1 MTANPTAIAPELQA
15 ELRTAQAAGIAAI
28 ADWPPADWR
37 RAFNP
42 DLSPAGW
49 HIGHMA
55 TIEAF
60 WIREELLGEPLPA
73 AWKTLYF
80 PESIAK
86 AARAEALPEKHEIK
100 AFAQATH
107 ADNLAALA
115 RANPAHPLLAN
126 DYLLHFLLQHH
137 AQHRE
142 TLAQIARQRAL
153 HRADTSQAH
162 FVAAPVAAMAPKAPD
177 LAFAAVE
184 FHAGAAPGPL
194 PYDNELPTHRVEL
207 RAFALG
213 REAVSNGEYL
223 GFMQAGGYD
232 DARYWSAAGFSWR
245 AGISAQAP
253 QHWRRDAT
261 GNWYAVESGGA
272 VNLAAEAPV
281 DGLSYYEAEAF
292 ARYAGARLPH
302 EHEWEYARR
311 HSPRLACGRVWEWC
325 ANAFYPY
332 PGFRAFPYAGYSTPW
347 FDGRHFVLRGGSRH
361 TAATIARP
369 TFRNFFTADQRHLFA
384 GLRLAQDK

>member
-1 MTANPTAIAPELQA
+1 MTANPTVIAPALLA
-15 ELRTAQAAGIAAI
+15 ELCAAQTAGLAAI
-28 ADWPPADWR
+28 ADWPAADWR
-37 RAFNP
+37 RAFHP

-55 TIEAF
+55 TVEAF
-60 WIREELLGEPLPA
+60 WIRKALLGEPLPA
-73 AWKTLYF
+73 AWKALYF
-80 PESIAK
+80 PDLIAK
-86 AARAEALPEKHEIK
+86 SARAEALPEKSDIV
-100 AFAQATH
+100 AFAQTTH
-107 ADNLAALA
+107 TDNLAALA
-115 RANPAHPLLAN
+115 RANPNHALLQDA
-126 DYLLHFLLQHH
+126 YLLHFLLQHH

-153 HRADTSQAH
+153 CLADAGRAR
-162 FVAAPVAAMAPKAPD
+162 FVAVPFRATAPKAPD

-184 FHAGAAPGPL
+184 FDVGAAPGPL
-194 PYDNELPTHRVEL
+194 PYDNELPAHRVEL

-232 DARYWSAAGFSWR
+232 DARLWSTAGNAWR
-245 AGISAQAP
+245 TDARAQAP
-253 QHWRRDAT
+253 QHWRRDGA
-261 GNWYAVESGGA
+261 GNWYAIESGGA
-272 VNLAAEAPV
+272 ANLAADAPV
-281 DGLSYYEAEAF
+281 DGLSYFEAEAF
-292 ARYAGARLPH
+292 ARFALARLPH

-311 HSPRLACGRVWEWC
+311 HSPRLISGQVWEWC

-347 FDGRHFVLRGGSRH
+347 FDGRHFVLRGSSRH

-369 TFRNFFTADQRHLFA
+369 TFRNFFTADQRHIFA
-384 GLRLAQDK
+384 GLRLAHDR